1 MREVCQKWFSFLSY
15 DQLPKGDP
23 GSTRSVG
30 IAKWIPL
37 VVFALHGTSRQSTS
51 LRPQCA
57 MLRNAMVGN
66 ARDLHSR
73 SIPHYS
79 KGFLGFMNETN
90 QMTEINQISRLCTIY
105 WHNIVGS
112 SVSCF
117 EQKSLKIADSP
128 IFALSG
134 SCGISRFRPRSVELS
149 ARNERGF
156 AEKCAGSDLKRL
168 RHGGS

>member
-1 MREVCQKWFSFLSY
+1 MQWWGML
-15 DQLPKGDP
+15 GI
-23 GSTRSVG
+23 STACKFPT
-30 IAKWIPL
+30 II
-37 VVFALHGTSRQSTS
+37 H
-51 LRPQCA
+51 
-57 MLRNAMVGN
+57 
-66 ARDLHSR
+66 
-73 SIPHYS
+73 S

-90 QMTEINQISRLCTIY
+90 QMTEINQTTRLSAIY

-117 EQKSLKIADSP
+117 EQKSRKIADSP

-156 AEKCAGSDLKRL
+156 AEKCGGLDLKRL
-168 RHGGS
+168 RHGDSSSAGRRFDPYTAHQMFQRLTCLTQGIKV